1 MYILFINRRMKTM
14 PQIAIESN
22 ERLSLRV
29 STDAK
34 KLIVR
39 AAAIQ
44 QTNLTDFVV
53 SNILPVAQKI
63 VDAAERVYLTERDT
77 KMIME
82 ILDNPPAPNEKLLA
96 AAFALPDM
104 KK

>member
-1 MYILFINRRMKTM
+1 M
-14 PQIAIESN
+14 P
-22 ERLSLRV
+22 
-29 STDAK
+29 

-53 SNILPVAQKI
+53 SNVLPVAQKI

-77 KMIME
+77 QMIME

>member
-1 MYILFINRRMKTM
+1 M
-14 PQIAIESN
+14 
-22 ERLSLRV
+22 
-29 STDAK
+29 
-34 KLIVR
+34 IVR

-63 VDAAERVYLTERDT
+63 VEAAERVYLTERDT

>member
-1 MYILFINRRMKTM
+1 
-14 PQIAIESN
+14 
-22 ERLSLRV
+22 
-29 STDAK
+29 
-34 KLIVR
+34 
-39 AAAIQ
+39 
-44 QTNLTDFVV
+44 TNLTDFVV

>member
-1 MYILFINRRMKTM
+1 M

-53 SNILPVAQKI
+53 SNVLPVAQKI

-77 KMIME
+77 QMIME
-82 ILDNPPAPNEKLLA
+82 ILDNRQRRMKASCRC
-96 AAFALPDM
+96 FRLPDM

>member
-1 MYILFINRRMKTM
+1 M

-53 SNILPVAQKI
+53 SNVLPVAQKI

-77 KMIME
+77 QMSME

>member
-1 MYILFINRRMKTM
+1 
-14 PQIAIESN
+14 
-22 ERLSLRV
+22 
-29 STDAK
+29 
-34 KLIVR
+34 LIVR

-53 SNILPVAQKI
+53 SNVLPVAQKI

-77 KMIME
+77 QMIME

>member
-1 MYILFINRRMKTM
+1 M

-53 SNILPVAQKI
+53 SNVLPVAQKI
-63 VDAAERVYLTERDT
+63 VDAAERVYLTERDPQ
-77 KMIME
+77 MIME

>member
-1 MYILFINRRMKTM
+1 M
-14 PQIAIESN
+14 PQVAIGSN
-22 ERLSLRV
+22 ERLSVRI

-34 KLIVR
+34 KLILR

-53 SNILPVAQKI
+53 SNVLPVAQKI
-63 VDAAERVYLTERDT
+63 VDDAEQVYLTKRDT
-77 KMIME
+77 QMIMDL
-82 ILDNPPAPNEKLLA
+82 LDNPPVPNEKLLA
-96 AAFALPDM
+96 AAFALSDG

>member
-1 MYILFINRRMKTM
+1 M

-29 STDAK
+29 STDTK

>member
-1 MYILFINRRMKTM
+1 MYRRM
-14 PQIAIESN
+14 P
-22 ERLSLRV
+22 
-29 STDAK
+29 K

-53 SNILPVAQKI
+53 SNVLPVAQKI

-77 KMIME
+77 QMIME

>member
-1 MYILFINRRMKTM
+1 MGYRKN
-14 PQIAIESN
+14 
-22 ERLSLRV
+22 
-29 STDAK
+29 AK

-53 SNILPVAQKI
+53 SNVLPVAQKI

-77 KMIME
+77 QMIME

>member
-1 MYILFINRRMKTM
+1 MKTM

-39 AAAIQ
+39 AAAIL

>member
-1 MYILFINRRMKTM
+1 MKTM

-29 STDAK
+29 SKDAK

-53 SNILPVAQKI
+53 SNVLPVAQKI

-77 KMIME
+77 QMIME

>member
-1 MYILFINRRMKTM
+1 M

-22 ERLSLRV
+22 ERLSLLV

>member
-1 MYILFINRRMKTM
+1 MT
-14 PQIAIESN
+14 
-22 ERLSLRV
+22 
-29 STDAK
+29 K

-53 SNILPVAQKI
+53 SNVLPVAQKI

-77 KMIME
+77 QMIME